1 MLFMDLVKLADY
13 HLWANDRVRGI
24 IKNLSQNEYEKDLI
38 PPYNTVQRLVIHS
51 ILACEYNL
59 LTKLE
64 RENVDVNIIVDRI
77 AGMDIEQVCK
87 HWRVID
93 LDVVKFASS
102 HLDLKATFPNF
113 LGEGEMT
120 VDHDD
125 FFMQYLVHTAY
136 HRSQIMS
143 AMRML
148 GKEGI
153 GTDYLFYL
161 SHLHNA
167 NA

>member
-1 MLFMDLVKLADY
+1 MYVDLVKLADY

-24 IKNLSQNEYEKDLI
+24 IRGITREEYEKELI
-38 PPYNTVQRLVIHS
+38 PPYNSILRLVIHS
-51 ILACEYNL
+51 ILAVEYNIL
-59 LTKLE
+59 LRVKQ
-64 RENVDVNIIVDRI
+64 ENADPYEVGDKI
-77 AGMDIEQVCK
+77 ASMTIKEVCE
-87 HWRVID
+87 HWRSID
-93 LDVVKFASS
+93 LELVDFSS
-102 HLDLKATFPNF
+102 NYQELQATFPNF

-125 FFMQYLVHTAY
+125 FFMQYMIHTAY

-161 SHLHNA
+161 SSLTGV
-167 NA
+167 

>member
-1 MLFMDLVKLADY
+1 MDLVKLADY

-24 IKNLSQNEYEKDLI
+24 IQDLTREEYEKEVI
-38 PPYNTVQRLVIHS
+38 PPCKNILGLVIHS
-51 ILACEYNL
+51 ILAVEYNIWARV
-59 LTKLE
+59 KE
-64 RENVDVNIIVDRI
+64 EKIDPYDIGDRI
-77 AGMDIEQVCK
+77 ASMSIEEACT
-87 HWRVID
+87 HWRNVD
-93 LDVVKFASS
+93 LALVEFAST

-113 LGEGEMT
+113 LKEGEMI

-125 FFMQYLVHTAY
+125 FFMQYMVHTAY

-161 SHLHNA
+161 SSLT
-167 NA
+167 

>member
-1 MLFMDLVKLADY
+1 MNLAKLADY
-13 HLWANDRVRGI
+13 HMWANDRVRSILKG
-24 IKNLSQNEYEKDLI
+24 LSQEEYEKVLI
-38 PPYNTVQRLVIHS
+38 PPLNTIQRIVVHS
-51 ILACEYNL
+51 ILACEYNFI
-59 LTKLE
+59 TKLDGKK
-64 RENVDVNIIVDRI
+64 VDVDSIVENLGSMGID
-77 AGMDIEQVCK
+77 EVCSY
-87 HWRVID
+87 WREID
-93 LDVVKFASS
+93 QELVRFASTP
-102 HLDLKATFPNF
+102 LDLRATFPNF

-125 FFMQYLVHTAY
+125 FFMQYMVHTAY

-161 SHLHNA
+161 SSLHSST
-167 NA
+167 